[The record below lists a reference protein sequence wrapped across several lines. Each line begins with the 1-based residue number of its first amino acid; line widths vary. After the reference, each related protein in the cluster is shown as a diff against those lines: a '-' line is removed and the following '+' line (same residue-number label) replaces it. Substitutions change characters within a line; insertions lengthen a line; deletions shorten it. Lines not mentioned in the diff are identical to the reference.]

1 MARMAARHDP
11 YVHRVVIAVGTAAA
25 AVLLVLAVWASLSV
39 LFLVFG
45 GILLAVLL
53 RGLGD
58 MLSART
64 GIRESWSL
72 WIVLALLAAILGAA
86 GWYLSAE
93 VGKQFDELGRSFTSV
108 WDDLRGRLAQYG
120 WGQQILAILG
130 DPQTSA
136 EKAGALAKFATAIV
150 GGVSGLVVSVII
162 GLYMAADPTL
172 YRSGFLRLVP
182 MRHRTRMADVLDEMH
197 DSLRAWLV
205 GTLFLMIVVG
215 AMTSVGLWAL
225 GIPLPLALGL
235 IAFLLEFIPYIG
247 PILAAIP
254 AILVASG
261 VGSREVLFVVLLYW
275 AIQSIEGY
283 LLSPLVFQRSIR
295 IPPMLTIGSQ
305 VVLGSLLGVIG
316 VIFATP
322 LTACAMVLVQRLYIE
337 DALGDDF
344 ERKLPAKQAGAPLA

>member
-1 MARMAARHDP
+1 MAARRDP
-11 YVHRVVIAVGTAAA
+11 YVHRVMIAVGTAAA
-25 AVLLVLAVWASLSV
+25 AVLFVLAVWASLNV

-58 MLSART
+58 MLSEHT
-64 GIRESWSL
+64 GIPGRSSL
-72 WIVLALLAAILGAA
+72 WIVLALLAAILGIG

-93 VGKQFDELGRSFTSV
+93 VGKQFDELGRSFTSI
-108 WDDLRGRLAQYG
+108 WDDLRNRLAGYG
-120 WGQQILAILG
+120 WGQQVLSILG

-136 EKAGALAKFATAIV
+136 EKAGALTKFATAIV
-150 GGVSGLVVSVII
+150 GGVSGLIVSVVI
-162 GLYMAADPTL
+162 GLYVAVDPTL
-172 YRSGFLRLVP
+172 YRRGFLRLVP
-182 MRHRTRMADVLDEMH
+182 VGRRTRMAEILDEMH
-197 DSLRAWLV
+197 DTLRAWLV

-215 AMTSVGLWAL
+215 TMTSVGLWAL

-235 IAFLLEFIPYIG
+235 IAFFLEFIPYIG

-261 VGSREVLFVVLLYW
+261 VGSREVFFVIMLYW

-283 LLSPLVFQRSIR
+283 VLSPLVYQRSVR

-322 LTACAMVLVQRLYIE
+322 LTACAMVLAQRLYIE

-344 ERKLPAKQAGAPLA
+344 ERKLPAKQAG